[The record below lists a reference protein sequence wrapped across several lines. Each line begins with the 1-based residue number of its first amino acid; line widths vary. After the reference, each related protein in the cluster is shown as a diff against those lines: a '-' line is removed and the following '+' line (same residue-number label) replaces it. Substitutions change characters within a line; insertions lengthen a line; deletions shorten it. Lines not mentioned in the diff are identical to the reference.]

1 MSNIKEPLDLIIK
14 KSRKHLTKEEIA
26 IRKNSEIKVESKKV
40 VIPAFLPA
48 KFHKQF
54 EKLATQLLE
63 IGIFTNL
70 DTDLLARYFI
80 SRENYV
86 KFTARLR
93 TELSR
98 KKIDMNLVKDTQL
111 MQDKAFRQ
119 VRDCANDLGL
129 SITSRAKLAVPKLD
143 DDDVEL

>member
-1 MSNIKEPLDLIIK
+1 MSNIKEPVDLIIK
-14 KSRKHLTKEEIA
+14 KARKHLTKEEIA
-26 IRKNSEIKVESKKV
+26 IRKNEEIKVASKKV
-40 VIPAFLPA
+40 SIPVFLPA
-48 KFHKQF
+48 KFHEQF
-54 EKLATQLLE
+54 ESLSKQLLD

-70 DTDLLARYFI
+70 DSDLLARYFI
-80 SRENYV
+80 ARENYV

-98 KKIDMNLVKDTQL
+98 KKVDVALTKDIQI

-129 SITSRAKLAVPKLD
+129 SITSRVRLAVPKTD